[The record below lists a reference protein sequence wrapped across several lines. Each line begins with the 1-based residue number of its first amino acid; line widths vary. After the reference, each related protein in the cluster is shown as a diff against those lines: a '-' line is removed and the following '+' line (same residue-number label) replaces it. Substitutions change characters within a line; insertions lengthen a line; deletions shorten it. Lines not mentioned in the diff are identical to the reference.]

1 MRRITLILM
10 FLVVLMVFSATA
22 NAQKEWLVGNF
33 VATDANTRRITR
45 VTLTAD
51 DQIHVWGKC
60 HPSDCDWG
68 LVPVDTY
75 GPNVDADLQT
85 SAKSVSAIYLPGFA
99 RTFVI
104 VKPLDENKIQV
115 DVFTKFTDRSGRTPY
130 MIRQIL
136 IRNDDMA
143 LKP

>member
-22 NAQKEWLVGNF
+22 YAQKEWLVGDFIEAN
-33 VATDANTRRITR
+33 ANTRGITR
-45 VTLTAD
+45 LTLSAD

-68 LVPVDTY
+68 WVPVDTY
-75 GPNVDADLQT
+75 GPDVSADLQAA
-85 SAKSVSAIYLPGFA
+85 AKYVSAIYLPGFA

-104 VKPLDENKIQV
+104 VKPLDEKKIQV
-115 DVFTKFTDRSGRTPY
+115 DVFTKFTDHSRRTPY
-130 MIRQIL
+130 MFRQIL
-136 IRNDDMA
+136 VRREDMA